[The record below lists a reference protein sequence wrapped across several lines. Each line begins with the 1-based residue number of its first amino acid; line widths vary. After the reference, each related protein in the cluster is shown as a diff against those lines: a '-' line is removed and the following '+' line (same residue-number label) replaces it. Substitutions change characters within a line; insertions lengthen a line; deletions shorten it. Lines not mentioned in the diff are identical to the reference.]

1 MTKREGFYALIAA
14 ILFVTA
20 GFVWL
25 YGTFGLIGGGVAIAL
40 LALFT
45 DTDDE
50 REDDD
55 G

>member
-1 MTKREGFYALIAA
+1 MTNREGFYALIAA

-25 YGTFGLIGGGVAIAL
+25 FGPYGLMGGGLGIAL
-40 LALFT
+40 LTLFT
-45 DTDDE
+45 DTDE